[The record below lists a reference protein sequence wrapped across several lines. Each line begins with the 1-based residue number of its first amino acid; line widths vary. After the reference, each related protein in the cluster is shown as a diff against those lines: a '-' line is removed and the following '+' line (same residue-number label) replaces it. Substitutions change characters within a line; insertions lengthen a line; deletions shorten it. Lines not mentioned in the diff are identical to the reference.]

1 MDVKK
6 VLILVFVLAYMFS
19 PDPVPGPIDDLII
32 AIVGAVI
39 AGKTGRLTE

>member
-6 VLILVFVLAYMFS
+6 VIILVIVLAYMLS
-19 PDPVPGPIDDLII
+19 PDPVPGPIDDLIF
-32 AIVGAVI
+32 AVAGAVI